1 MSTMNAEN
9 EFAGGACP
17 EYEAVLEDYLGG
29 ALENGASRKV
39 TEHLKSCAGCGRALE
54 DAAAASEMLRGVA
67 RVPDPG
73 PSFTHM
79 VMARVRTAESESRT
93 SFWEPFVSMAWK
105 FATTAAL
112 ALVVMLAYATHGTN
126 STTNP
131 SVASVAPQGEVQQM
145 LMAGQSMVPAT
156 RSDLVRMV
164 TESDN
169 AEQ

>member
-9 EFAGGACP
+9 DFASCACL
-17 EYEAVLEDYLGG
+17 EYEAMLEDYLGG
-29 ALENGASRKV
+29 ALENGTSRKV
-39 TEHLKSCAGCGRALE
+39 AEHLKSCAGCSRALE
-54 DAAAASEMLRGVA
+54 DAAAASEMLRGVG

-93 SFWEPFVSMAWK
+93 SFWEPFVSLAWK

-126 STTNP
+126 ATNNN
-131 SVASVAPQGEVQQM
+131 VATVAPQGEVQQM

-164 TESDN
+164 TEADD
-169 AEQ
+169 AQQ

>member
-1 MSTMNAEN
+1 MNAEN
-9 EFAGGACP
+9 DFASCGCP
-17 EYEAVLEDYLGG
+17 EYEAVLEDYLAG
-29 ALENGASRKV
+29 ALVNGASR
-39 TEHLKSCAGCGRALE
+39 TIAEHLKACAGCSRALE
-54 DAAAASEMLRGVA
+54 DAAAASEMLRGME

-79 VMARVRTAESESRT
+79 VMARVRTTESESRT

-112 ALVVMLAYATHGTN
+112 ALVVMIAYATHGTN
-126 STTNP
+126 ATTAGA
-131 SVASVAPQGEVQQM
+131 SVATVAPQGEVQQM

>member
-1 MSTMNAEN
+1 MNAEN
-9 EFAGGACP
+9 DFASCACP

-29 ALENGASRKV
+29 ALENGASRKIA
-39 TEHLKSCAGCGRALE
+39 EHLKACAGCSRALE

-73 PSFTHM
+73 PGFTHM

-112 ALVVMLAYATHGTN
+112 ALVVMLAYATHGIS
-126 STTNP
+126 STANNNV
-131 SVASVAPQGEVQQM
+131 VAVAPQGEVQQM

-156 RSDLVRMV
+156 RSDMVRMV

>member
-1 MSTMNAEN
+1 M
-9 EFAGGACP
+9 
-17 EYEAVLEDYLGG
+17 EDYLAG

-39 TEHLKSCAGCGRALE
+39 AEHLKSCAGCTRALD
-54 DAAAASEMLRGVA
+54 DAAAVSEMLREVQRA
-67 RVPDPG
+67 ADPG

-93 SFWEPFVSMAWK
+93 SFWEPFVSLAWK

-112 ALVVMLAYATHGTN
+112 ALVVMLAYAVHGTA
-126 STTNP
+126 SGSNP
-131 SVASVAPQGEVQQM
+131 NTVATVAPQGEVQQ
-145 LMAGQSMVPAT
+145 LLTAGQSMVPAT

-164 TESDN
+164 TESDD

>member
-1 MSTMNAEN
+1 MSTMNVEN
-9 EFAGGACP
+9 GFASCACP
-17 EYEAVLEDYLGG
+17 EYEAMLEDYLGG
-29 ALENGASRKV
+29 ALENGASRKL
-39 TEHLKSCAGCGRALE
+39 TQHLMSCAGCSRAVE
-54 DAAAASEMLRGVA
+54 DAAAASEILRGMERVA
-67 RVPDPG
+67 DPG

-93 SFWEPFVSMAWK
+93 SFWEPFVSLAWK

-126 STTNP
+126 SAANTT
-131 SVASVAPQGEVQQM
+131 VATAAPQGEVQQM
-145 LMAGQSMVPAT
+145 LTAGQSMVPAT

-164 TESDN
+164 TETDD

>member
-1 MSTMNAEN
+1 
-9 EFAGGACP
+9 
-17 EYEAVLEDYLGG
+17 
-29 ALENGASRKV
+29 
-39 TEHLKSCAGCGRALE
+39 
-54 DAAAASEMLRGVA
+54 
-67 RVPDPG
+67 
-73 PSFTHM
+73 
-79 VMARVRTAESESRT
+79 
-93 SFWEPFVSMAWK
+93 
-105 FATTAAL
+105 TAAL

>member
-1 MSTMNAEN
+1 MNAEN
-9 EFAGGACP
+9 DFASCACP
-17 EYEAVLEDYLGG
+17 EYEAVLEDYLAG

-39 TEHLKSCAGCGRALE
+39 AEHLKACAGCGRALE
-54 DAAAASEMLRGVA
+54 DAAAVSEMLRGVERA
-67 RVPDPG
+67 PDPG

-79 VMARVRTAESESRT
+79 VMARVRTAETESRT

-112 ALVVMLAYATHGTN
+112 ALVVMLAYATHGT
-126 STTNP
+126 STATSN
-131 SVASVAPQGEVQQM
+131 VASVAPQGEVQQM

-169 AEQ
+169 AQQ